1 MVPFIFTVAYGIPL
15 PLSSVIFPDI
25 FRLFAA
31 LLFSDC
37 LNRKL
42 EGNGAFSFLF
52 RLVAAM
58 PPWAFALLVLLKN
71 KNNIV
76 DLQKKL
82 AEAERKARLKDLTK
96 TSYSSEEVSEIQRSL
111 LDLMQ
116 EITGEKHFIGKE
128 KDIFAGEPFNQT
140 MHRNLDLLTRINY
153 LTTAEESF
161 LFRIQA
167 YLEFKSNVI
176 VCREDKFKKKRK
188 NVVEDDY
195 ELPKAATVSD
205 IAEMIGKSREK
216 TSLIMNSLKK
226 KEILLNPEGAGQVSE
241 NGRSVSP
248 RTWIVNPYIM
258 ICAPR
263 KNEVKLDKL
272 TMRLFQHSL
281 KNLKDQN
288 GKKVNLPVRFF

>member
-1 MVPFIFTVAYGIPL
+1 M
-15 PLSSVIFPDI
+15 D
-25 FRLFAA
+25 
-31 LLFSDC
+31 
-37 LNRKL
+37 
-42 EGNGAFSFLF
+42 
-52 RLVAAM
+52 
-58 PPWAFALLVLLKN
+58 KN

-76 DLQKKL
+76 NLQEKL
-82 AEAERKARLKDLTK
+82 AEAERKARLKDLTQ
-96 TSYSSEEVSEIQRSL
+96 TSNSSKELSDIQKSL

-176 VCREDKFKKKRK
+176 ICREDKFKKKRK

>member
-1 MVPFIFTVAYGIPL
+1 L
-15 PLSSVIFPDI
+15 D
-25 FRLFAA
+25 
-31 LLFSDC
+31 
-37 LNRKL
+37 
-42 EGNGAFSFLF
+42 
-52 RLVAAM
+52 
-58 PPWAFALLVLLKN
+58 KN

-76 DLQKKL
+76 NLQEKL
-82 AEAERKARLKDLTK
+82 AEAERKARLKDLTQ
-96 TSYSSEEVSEIQRSL
+96 TSNSSKELSDIQKSL

-176 VCREDKFKKKRK
+176 ICREDKFKKKRK

>member
-1 MVPFIFTVAYGIPL
+1 M
-15 PLSSVIFPDI
+15 
-25 FRLFAA
+25 
-31 LLFSDC
+31 
-37 LNRKL
+37 K
-42 EGNGAFSFLF
+42 
-52 RLVAAM
+52 
-58 PPWAFALLVLLKN
+58 KN
-71 KNNIV
+71 KDNIV
-76 DLQKKL
+76 NLQEKL

-96 TSYSSEEVSEIQRSL
+96 TSYSSEEVSDIQRSL
-111 LDLMQ
+111 LDLME

-140 MHRNLDLLTRINY
+140 MHRNLDLLNRIGY
-153 LTTAEESF
+153 LNQAEGDF

-176 VCREDKFKKKRK
+176 ICREDKFKKKRK
-188 NVVEDDY
+188 NVVEDDF
-195 ELPKAATVSD
+195 ELPKAATVSE
-205 IAEMIGKSREK
+205 IAEMIGKSRRQ
-216 TSLIMNSLKK
+216 TSEIMNSLKQ

-241 NGRSVSP
+241 NGRTVSP

-272 TMRLFQHSL
+272 TMRLFRHSL

-288 GKKVNLPVRFF
+288 GKKVTLPVRFF

>member
-1 MVPFIFTVAYGIPL
+1 M
-15 PLSSVIFPDI
+15 D
-25 FRLFAA
+25 
-31 LLFSDC
+31 
-37 LNRKL
+37 
-42 EGNGAFSFLF
+42 
-52 RLVAAM
+52 
-58 PPWAFALLVLLKN
+58 KN

-76 DLQKKL
+76 NLQEKL
-82 AEAERKARLKDLTK
+82 AEAERKARLKNLTQ
-96 TSYSSEEVSEIQRSL
+96 TSNSSKELSDIQRSL

-176 VCREDKFKKKRK
+176 ICREDKFKKKRK

>member
-1 MVPFIFTVAYGIPL
+1 M
-15 PLSSVIFPDI
+15 
-25 FRLFAA
+25 
-31 LLFSDC
+31 
-37 LNRKL
+37 NL
-42 EGNGAFSFLF
+42 E
-52 RLVAAM
+52 
-58 PPWAFALLVLLKN
+58 
-71 KNNIV
+71 
-76 DLQKKL
+76 KKL
-82 AEAERKARLKDLTK
+82 AEAEKKARLKDFK
-96 TSYSSEEVSEIQRSL
+96 NKSYSSEEVSDIQRSL

-176 VCREDKFKKKRK
+176 ICREDKFKKKRN
-188 NVVEDDY
+188 NVVDDDY
-195 ELPKAATVSD
+195 ELPKAATVSE

-281 KNLKDQN
+281 KNLKDPN

>member
-1 MVPFIFTVAYGIPL
+1 M
-15 PLSSVIFPDI
+15 D
-25 FRLFAA
+25 
-31 LLFSDC
+31 
-37 LNRKL
+37 
-42 EGNGAFSFLF
+42 
-52 RLVAAM
+52 
-58 PPWAFALLVLLKN
+58 KN

-76 DLQKKL
+76 NLQEKL
-82 AEAERKARLKDLTK
+82 AEAERKARLKDLTQI
-96 TSYSSEEVSEIQRSL
+96 SNSSKELSDIQRSL

-176 VCREDKFKKKRK
+176 ICREDKFKKKRK

>member
-1 MVPFIFTVAYGIPL
+1 M
-15 PLSSVIFPDI
+15 
-25 FRLFAA
+25 
-31 LLFSDC
+31 
-37 LNRKL
+37 
-42 EGNGAFSFLF
+42 
-52 RLVAAM
+52 
-58 PPWAFALLVLLKN
+58 
-71 KNNIV
+71 V

>member
-1 MVPFIFTVAYGIPL
+1 M
-15 PLSSVIFPDI
+15 
-25 FRLFAA
+25 
-31 LLFSDC
+31 
-37 LNRKL
+37 
-42 EGNGAFSFLF
+42 GN
-52 RLVAAM
+52 
-58 PPWAFALLVLLKN
+58 N
-71 KNNIV
+71 KDNIV
-76 DLQKKL
+76 NLEQKL
-82 AEAERKARLKDLTK
+82 AEAERKARLKDLTQ
-96 TSYSSEEVSEIQRSL
+96 TSYSSEEISDIQRSL

-176 VCREDKFKKKRK
+176 ICREDKFKKKRK

>member
-1 MVPFIFTVAYGIPL
+1 M
-15 PLSSVIFPDI
+15 
-25 FRLFAA
+25 
-31 LLFSDC
+31 
-37 LNRKL
+37 N
-42 EGNGAFSFLF
+42 
-52 RLVAAM
+52 
-58 PPWAFALLVLLKN
+58 
-71 KNNIV
+71 
-76 DLQKKL
+76 LQEKL

-96 TSYSSEEVSEIQRSL
+96 TSYSSEEVSDIQRSL
-111 LDLMQ
+111 LDLME

-140 MHRNLDLLTRINY
+140 MHRNLDLLNRIGY
-153 LTTAEESF
+153 LNQAEGDF

-176 VCREDKFKKKRK
+176 ICREDKFKKKRK
-188 NVVEDDY
+188 NVVEDDF
-195 ELPKAATVSD
+195 ELPKAATVSE
-205 IAEMIGKSREK
+205 IAEMIGKSRRQ
-216 TSLIMNSLKK
+216 TSEIMNSLKQ

-241 NGRSVSP
+241 NGRTVSP

-272 TMRLFQHSL
+272 TMRLFRHSL

-288 GKKVNLPVRFF
+288 GKKVTLPVRFF

>member
-1 MVPFIFTVAYGIPL
+1 
-15 PLSSVIFPDI
+15 
-25 FRLFAA
+25 
-31 LLFSDC
+31 
-37 LNRKL
+37 L
-42 EGNGAFSFLF
+42 E
-52 RLVAAM
+52 
-58 PPWAFALLVLLKN
+58 KN

-76 DLQKKL
+76 NLQEKL
-82 AEAERKARLKDLTK
+82 AEAEKKARLKDLTQ
-96 TSYSSEEVSEIQRSL
+96 TSYSSKEISDIQRSL

-140 MHRNLDLLTRINY
+140 MHRNLDLLNQINY
-153 LTTAEESF
+153 LTQAEESF
-161 LFRIQA
+161 LFKIQA

-176 VCREDKFKKKRK
+176 ICREDKFKKKRK
-188 NVVEDDY
+188 NVIEDDF

-205 IAEMIGKSREK
+205 IAEIIGKSRQN
-216 TSLIMNSLKK
+216 TSVIMNSLKE
-226 KEILLNPEGAGQVSE
+226 KEILLNPEGAGQVTE

-281 KNLKDQN
+281 KKLKDQN

>member
-1 MVPFIFTVAYGIPL
+1 M
-15 PLSSVIFPDI
+15 
-25 FRLFAA
+25 
-31 LLFSDC
+31 
-37 LNRKL
+37 
-42 EGNGAFSFLF
+42 E
-52 RLVAAM
+52 
-58 PPWAFALLVLLKN
+58 KN
-71 KNNIV
+71 KDNIV

-82 AEAERKARLKDLTK
+82 EEVERKARLKDLK
-96 TSYSSEEVSEIQRSL
+96 QTSNSSKELSDIQRSL

-140 MHRNLDLLTRINY
+140 MHRNLDLLNQINY
-153 LTTAEESF
+153 LTQAEESF
-161 LFRIQA
+161 LFKIQA

-176 VCREDKFKKKRK
+176 ICREDKFKKKRK
-188 NVVEDDY
+188 NVIEDDF

-205 IAEMIGKSREK
+205 IAEIIGKSRK
-216 TSLIMNSLKK
+216 NTSLIMNSLKE
-226 KEILLNPEGAGQVSE
+226 KEILLNPEGAGQVTE

-281 KNLKDQN
+281 KKLKDQN

>member
-1 MVPFIFTVAYGIPL
+1 M
-15 PLSSVIFPDI
+15 
-25 FRLFAA
+25 
-31 LLFSDC
+31 
-37 LNRKL
+37 
-42 EGNGAFSFLF
+42 E
-52 RLVAAM
+52 
-58 PPWAFALLVLLKN
+58 KN
-71 KNNIV
+71 KDNILN
-76 DLQKKL
+76 LQEKL
-82 AEAERKARLKDLTK
+82 AEAERKARLKDLTQ
-96 TSYSSEEVSEIQRSL
+96 TSNSSKELSDIQRSL

-176 VCREDKFKKKRK
+176 ICREDKFKKKRK

>member
-1 MVPFIFTVAYGIPL
+1 M
-15 PLSSVIFPDI
+15 
-25 FRLFAA
+25 
-31 LLFSDC
+31 
-37 LNRKL
+37 
-42 EGNGAFSFLF
+42 E
-52 RLVAAM
+52 
-58 PPWAFALLVLLKN
+58 KN
-71 KNNIV
+71 KDNIV
-76 DLQKKL
+76 NLQEKL
-82 AEAERKARLKDLTK
+82 AEAERKARLKDLTQ
-96 TSYSSEEVSEIQRSL
+96 TSNSSKELSDIQRSL

-176 VCREDKFKKKRK
+176 ICREDKFKKKRK